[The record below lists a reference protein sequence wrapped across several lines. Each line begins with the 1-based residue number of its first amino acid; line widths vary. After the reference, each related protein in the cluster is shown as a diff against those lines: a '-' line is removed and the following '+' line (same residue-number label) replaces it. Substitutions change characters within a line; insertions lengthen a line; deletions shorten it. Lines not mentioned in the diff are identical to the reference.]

1 MWSRE
6 VMRHDGTIGGNR
18 STLVTSRARL
28 ALFQSIGLIARYNL
42 AYGSVRISA
51 YQNFF
56 CKFA

>member
-1 MWSRE
+1 MTERLG
-6 VMRHDGTIGGNR
+6 VNR
-18 STLVTSRARL
+18 STLVTSRGRL